1 MKKKRTPV
9 EPPPPNVEWYTVEEL
24 AARWR
29 VSPPT
34 VLRYIA
40 SGVPA
45 MKIGR
50 QYRIHIST
58 IEAKENEAKPAPK
71 PSGRVDMSE
80 FETEVDYTG

>member
-9 EPPPPNVEWYTVEEL
+9 ESLPPNVEWYTVEEL

-29 VSPPT
+29 GESTHSAAVYRQRRARDEDRNTISDSH
-34 VLRYIA
+34 LYNRGQRER
-40 SGVPA
+40 SEA
-45 MKIGR
+45 M
-50 QYRIHIST
+50 
-58 IEAKENEAKPAPK
+58 PK